1 MRGEYGYGI
10 CKKCYN
16 PVALSSYYEPDECCQ
31 KCNKGCDPTHQELV
45 DPL

>member
-10 CKKCYN
+10 CAKCTS
-16 PVALSSYYEPDECCQ
+16 PIALDSNYEPDECCQ
-31 KCNKGCDPTHQELV
+31 NCSPGCDPTDQELK